1 MSNFKTQ
8 GDYLGPKKSL
18 MGGPIKVNYRVKID
32 SSGLLVAMYHGAKK
46 IGTATA
52 YPITRYALDPLDG
65 LTTKCANNVRELA
78 ELFPETCSKKW
89 QEAEGPTNTHIR
101 ILEHNRTAAIDPS
114 YRGKGIGKAL
124 YLSVAAEWFD
134 LVGPFI
140 YIPYECAGFGGGT
153 SAEALRVWDSLARLF
168 PSSGRA
174 IAILKR
180 PKLPSEITL

>member
-1 MSNFKTQ
+1 MSNFKMQ
-8 GDYLGPKKSL
+8 GDYFGPKKSL

-32 SSGLLVAMYHGAKK
+32 SSGLLVAMYHGTKR
-46 IGTATA
+46 IGIADA
-52 YPITRYALDPLDG
+52 YPNNKKLVHLDEL
-65 LTTKCANNVRELA
+65 KCANNVRELA
-78 ELFPETCSKKW
+78 ELFPEVYNEYGRISILAHYGT
-89 QEAEGPTNTHIR
+89 AEM
-101 ILEHNRTAAIDPS
+101 DPS

-124 YLSVAAEWFD
+124 YLAVAAEWFD

-140 YIPYECAGFGGGT
+140 YIPSECKSIGLT
-153 SAEALRVWDSLARLF
+153 SVDARRVWDSLARIF